1 MECLSRSWIYYTA
14 ETNAVLLVLSLG
26 KGDGGV
32 SVDGCQLIHW
42 KTCLVLSL
50 VFYFVCHVYILESGQ
65 WGVGYSTE
73 LLVLT
78 HANTISQHP

>member
-1 MECLSRSWIYYTA
+1 M
-14 ETNAVLLVLSLG
+14 
-26 KGDGGV
+26 